1 MFPLLSHVASLTT
14 FAVGG
19 LTDIIVGGGLWVIV
33 LTVFIECG
41 FFGGF
46 FLPGDSML
54 FLAGFMAGEG
64 AHNIVFTIVMIF
76 LAAVTGNIVGYT
88 IGAKAGPKLFRKEDG
103 IFFQKANI
111 LRAQQFYEKHGGK
124 TLILARFV
132 PIMRTFAPLV
142 AGIGTM
148 SFRRFFFFS
157 TVGAALWAISITLT
171 GYIVF
176 KMLGHAI
183 DIGPYMEAI
192 FVTIVIVS
200 IGASAFHAWREKRRH
215 SGAVSAKQLEAEQ
228 AKAEAEIDD

>member
-1 MFPLLSHVASLTT
+1 MGPELAGVTT

-19 LTDIIVGGGLWVIV
+19 LTDFIVEGGLWVIV

-76 LAAVTGNIVGYT
+76 LAAVAGNVVGYF

-111 LRAQQFYEKHGGK
+111 LRAQKFYEKHGGK

-132 PIMRTFAPLV
+132 PVLRTFAPLV

-148 SFRRFFFFS
+148 SFQRFFFFS
-157 TVGAALWAISITLT
+157 TVGAAAWAILVPLS
-171 GYIVF
+171 GYIVYNVV
-176 KMLGHAI
+176 GHAI
-183 DIGPYMEAI
+183 DIGRYMEII
-192 FVTIVIVS
+192 FVTIIVLS
-200 IGASAFHAWREKRRH
+200 LGGSLFQAWREKRKHGRT
-215 SGAVSAKQLEAEQ
+215 VSSRELEVEQ
-228 AKAEAEIDD
+228 AKAQEQLND